1 MRPRNDT
8 IEVVVYRY
16 DAPVIDFGLEE
27 TEYIYDS
34 EFIIDAGFQPY
45 YSYQWQDDSTRHAYT
60 VVQSGDYS
68 VSVTDTRTSC
78 YSGDTVKVY
87 LIYNDVGI
95 TEAEFPAEGCTG
107 AFENVKVRVS
117 NLGATNLG
125 SEMPIYIGCK
135 VNDVFVAKDTLRRT
149 ANFAPGTY
157 LDLVFTADIPVVE
170 EGINNISFY
179 TIFGDDDKKN
189 NDTLEMAFTGLPSPV
204 VDFGDTDGV
213 LRTDLP
219 HGLDAGEGNKTYL
232 WQDGFTGR
240 VYNVLTPG
248 TYSVVVTGQ
257 NDCVTGKS

>member
-1 MRPRNDT
+1 MRPGNDT

-179 TIFGDDDKKN
+179 TIFGDDDKKTMTHWKWLLP
-189 NDTLEMAFTGLPSPV
+189 DFLHLWWISVILTECCVQISPMASMQVRATRLTCGRMGLQ
-204 VDFGDTDGV
+204 
-213 LRTDLP
+213 
-219 HGLDAGEGNKTYL
+219 EG
-232 WQDGFTGR
+232 
-240 VYNVLTPG
+240 
-248 TYSVVVTGQ
+248 
-257 NDCVTGKS
+257 CIM